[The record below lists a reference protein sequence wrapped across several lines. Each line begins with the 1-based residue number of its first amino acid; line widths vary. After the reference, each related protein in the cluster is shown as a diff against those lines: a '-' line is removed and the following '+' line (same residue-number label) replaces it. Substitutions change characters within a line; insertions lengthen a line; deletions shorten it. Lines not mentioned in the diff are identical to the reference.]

1 MGNLQYRKVTREVE
15 NTSFTCGV
23 PSIDEYV
30 KNSYY
35 PTIVQQAYGYS
46 ISGRGIV
53 LGYYKIMFQEIELQD
68 FPPEIADY
76 DTEIKDRNVSAVHI
90 RYIAIDEKYQHNRI
104 GTATIQAIIK
114 NVELLAA
121 NWPVRVITIDAR
133 ENLVMWYE
141 KLGFR
146 KMVYN
151 TPGQD
156 GVTVSMFLDCMQKK
170 DEFTEYIDSIYE

>member
-53 LGYYKIMFQEIELQD
+53 LGYYMIMFREIELDD
-68 FPPEIADY
+68 FL
-76 DTEIKDRNVSAVHI
+76 R
-90 RYIAIDEKYQHNRI
+90 R
-104 GTATIQAIIK
+104 
-114 NVELLAA
+114 
-121 NWPVRVITIDAR
+121 
-133 ENLVMWYE
+133 
-141 KLGFR
+141 
-146 KMVYN
+146 
-151 TPGQD
+151 
-156 GVTVSMFLDCMQKK
+156 
-170 DEFTEYIDSIYE
+170 

>member
-1 MGNLQYRKVTREVE
+1 ME

-53 LGYYKIMFQEIELQD
+53 LGYYMIMFREIELDD

-76 DTEIKDRNVSAVHI
+76 DPEIKDRKVSAVHI

-114 NVELLAA
+114 KCGIIGCQLAGQG
-121 NWPVRVITIDAR
+121 NYDRCQ
-133 ENLVMWYE
+133 
-141 KLGFR
+141 R
-146 KMVYN
+146 KSGYV
-151 TPGQD
+151 
-156 GVTVSMFLDCMQKK
+156 V
-170 DEFTEYIDSIYE
+170 

>member
-1 MGNLQYRKVTREVE
+1 M
-15 NTSFTCGV
+15 
-23 PSIDEYV
+23 
-30 KNSYY
+30 
-35 PTIVQQAYGYS
+35 
-46 ISGRGIV
+46 
-53 LGYYKIMFQEIELQD
+53 
-68 FPPEIADY
+68 
-76 DTEIKDRNVSAVHI
+76 
-90 RYIAIDEKYQHNRI
+90 
-104 GTATIQAIIK
+104 
-114 NVELLAA
+114 ELLAA